1 MVPDGATHWSVS
13 STSAKTPDMRKI
25 SRNRVIWLLML
36 PTAIQRVTDLP
47 IEGLIRPLM
56 TLMVDEKMGCENKR
70 MKRHKFRNFIESW
83 RVLRWRC
90 MKKDN
95 HGLKYGEYT
104 RRVCNLVHAA
114 KFVTNFHCR
123 FRIPWK
129 SSKNFGI
136 LDLNGIFFN
145 FGSRKFHLEKNQQI
159 CYQFHRV
166 ILFAGFGCSIMLD
179 IFLPLVVADSACSFY
194 DTKINRK
201 ISGLVKEA
209 LSNASKFDL
218 LSVKIIVETGN
229 FAAKADAS
237 SRAID
242 SDR

>member
-1 MVPDGATHWSVS
+1 
-13 STSAKTPDMRKI
+13 
-25 SRNRVIWLLML
+25 
-36 PTAIQRVTDLP
+36 
-47 IEGLIRPLM
+47 
-56 TLMVDEKMGCENKR
+56 
-70 MKRHKFRNFIESW
+70 
-83 RVLRWRC
+83 
-90 MKKDN
+90 
-95 HGLKYGEYT
+95 
-104 RRVCNLVHAA
+104 
-114 KFVTNFHCR
+114 
-123 FRIPWK
+123 
-129 SSKNFGI
+129 
-136 LDLNGIFFN
+136 
-145 FGSRKFHLEKNQQI
+145 
-159 CYQFHRV
+159 
-166 ILFAGFGCSIMLD
+166 MLD